1 MNGSGRVLVVDDYAP
16 SRYGFRR
23 ILTLGGYTVVEAAD
37 GAAATAALEDDMVAV
52 VLDVNLPDV
61 SGVELCRTIK
71 QQQPDVHVILISASY
86 QASTRTAE
94 WQDAGASAFLEQPI
108 DATKLVETL
117 DRVLAAPG

>member
-1 MNGSGRVLVVDDYAP
+1 MNGTRCVLVVDDYAP

-37 GAAATAALEDDMVAV
+37 GAAATAALQEDIVAA

-71 QQQPDVHVILISASY
+71 QRQPALHVILISASY
-86 QASTRTAE
+86 QAATRAAE
-94 WQDAGASAFLEQPI
+94 WEAAGASAFLEQPI
-108 DATKLVETL
+108 DATQLVETL
-117 DRVLAAPG
+117 DRLLAAPG

>member
-1 MNGSGRVLVVDDYAP
+1 MNAPGRVLVVDDYAP

-37 GAAATAALEDDMVAV
+37 GAAALAALEDDIVAV

-71 QQQPDVHVILISASY
+71 QQQPALHVILISASY
-86 QASTRTAE
+86 QAATRAAE
-94 WQDAGASAFLEQPI
+94 WQAAGASAFLEQPI
-108 DATKLVETL
+108 DATQLVETL
-117 DRVLAAPG
+117 NRLLAGGG